1 MSFETTEKKFKRPKK
16 FNPTAFFED
25 FYGII
30 AHEHAEVETIRLKV
44 SANQS
49 NYLRSLPLHP
59 TQKEV
64 ETNKNYSI
72 FEMRLCPEFD
82 FQQEILSKTPDI
94 EVLSPE
100 WLREEIAEKVKTL
113 WSKYKKGKPTPSPKN

>member
-1 MSFETTEKKFKRPKK
+1 MPSTASLTPETTEKKFKMPKK
-16 FNPTAFFED
+16 FNPKAFFED

-44 SANQS
+44 NANQS

-64 ETNKNYSI
+64 ETSENYSI

-82 FQQEILSKTPDI
+82 FQQKILSKTPGI

-100 WLREEIAEKVKTL
+100 WLRDEIAGKIKIIWEKYQEKHR
-113 WSKYKKGKPTPSPKN
+113 